1 MNLSERLRKNPYMAA
16 VPADR
21 VPPTKGINRKG
32 YSSNPAAK
40 WLKPVAILAPALR
53 LPSAAAAP
61 ERHSPT
67 PSNRQERRAVSR
79 FDRQDRAKLARVL
92 EQFNRET
99 RSVGTSGRRNQGAL
113 KASGVEIVKA
123 LAFDFWNAKTGRLD
137 PSHDTIAAK
146 TGWSVST
153 VGRVLKR
160 AARAG
165 ILSWARRAAVWT
177 AAGWRRKSNAYHF
190 GVGTHQQNLSKG
202 IEGCQS
208 VDPEILWTLR
218 NVAQAVGCKFLS

>member
-40 WLKPVAILAPALR
+40 WLKPLSVT
-53 LPSAAAAP
+53 LPKIQAAP
-61 ERHSPT
+61 SPT
-67 PSNRQERRAVSR
+67 LPNRHERRAVSR

-137 PSHDTIAAK
+137 PSHETIAAK

-165 ILSWARRAAVWT
+165 VISWVRRAAVWT
-177 AAGWRRKSNAYHF
+177 ATGWRRKSNAYHF
-190 GVGTHQQNLSKG
+190 GVGTHPKNLSKG
-202 IEGCQS
+202 FEGCQS
-208 VDPEILWTLR
+208 VEATYCETLR
-218 NVAQAVGCKFLS
+218 NIAQAVGCKFLS